1 VCATAWRLLLHHVC
15 KEQGSP
21 VGIANMGRPLVTV
34 KSCHP
39 RRLGEAR
46 SAFAVSLIV
55 SSSFVPYSDS
65 CLVTDK
71 KCLGEAK
78 ADSALRTMD
87 IGLEDLRQRSE
98 THLALANRPSLG
110 GLPGTSSPCGVPCTS
125 RDM

>member
-1 VCATAWRLLLHHVC
+1 
-15 KEQGSP
+15 
-21 VGIANMGRPLVTV
+21 MGRPLVTV

-98 THLALANRPSLG
+98 THLALANRPSLDFQPVRRALH
-110 GLPGTSSPCGVPCTS
+110 LPRYVVLKLFPESIWVL
-125 RDM
+125 